1 MNLKFSLILA
11 TVGRTEELKKF
22 LEHLHMQTYA
32 NFELIVVDQ
41 NDDDRLVPILKDYK
55 EKFSI
60 LHLRSKK
67 GLSRARNVGLRYV
80 SGDIV
85 AFPDDDCWYPPDLL
99 ERVANF
105 FEEHPGVD
113 GLTGR
118 SVDENLSP
126 STTRWDFSKGII
138 NRLNVF
144 KRATS
149 ISMFIKIY
157 NHDECFDETLGVGAG
172 TPWGSGEEMDY
183 ILRLLEKGQRIYYD
197 PNLFVY
203 HPQVIRQ
210 FDALAIQRAF
220 DYSCGMGRLLRKHR
234 YPLWFVLYLCIRPI
248 GGMLLSLLQCNYNR
262 LIYHY
267 NVLAGRVRGWLS

>member
-1 MNLKFSLILA
+1 
-11 TVGRTEELKKF
+11 
-22 LEHLHMQTYA
+22 MQTYA

-118 SVDENLSP
+118 SVDENGES
-126 STTRWDFSKGII
+126 SSGRFS
-138 NRLNVF
+138 
-144 KRATS
+144 
-149 ISMFIKIY
+149 
-157 NHDECFDETLGVGAG
+157 
-172 TPWGSGEEMDY
+172 
-183 ILRLLEKGQRIYYD
+183 
-197 PNLFVY
+197 
-203 HPQVIRQ
+203 
-210 FDALAIQRAF
+210 
-220 DYSCGMGRLLRKHR
+220 
-234 YPLWFVLYLCIRPI
+234 
-248 GGMLLSLLQCNYNR
+248 
-262 LIYHY
+262 
-267 NVLAGRVRGWLS
+267 